1 MATVLLVDDD
11 RTLLSV
17 LSMAFEDAGHRV
29 LTAAD
34 GPSGLARAREDAP
47 DAIVCDVVMPGL
59 DGFSV
64 CRRLRE
70 AGIAVPFVLLTS
82 RDDEL
87 DEALGLELGA
97 DDYVAKPFSTRVL
110 LLRVAALLKR
120 DALRRGGAEPRRER
134 HGDLEL
140 SPERLEVR
148 LRETPVEVT
157 VSEFRLLHALAE
169 RPGVVLSR
177 EQLLAHVRDDGSVV
191 AERIIDTWVRKL
203 RRKLEAVD
211 PTFDAIETVVGAGYR
226 LRDR

>member
-1 MATVLLVDDD
+1 MLLVDDD
-11 RTLLSV
+11 RSLLSV
-17 LSMAFEDAGHRV
+17 LSLAFEDAGHTV
-29 LTAAD
+29 LTASD
-34 GPSGLARAREDAP
+34 GPSALVRAREGAP

-70 AGIAVPFVLLTS
+70 GGSAVPFVLLTS

-110 LLRVAALLKR
+110 LLRVSSLLKR
-120 DALRRGGAEPRRER
+120 DSLRRGGAEPRRER
-134 HGDLEL
+134 LGTLDL

-148 LRETPVEVT
+148 LRETPVSVT
-157 VSEFRLLHALAE
+157 VSEFRLLHALAQ

-177 EQLLAHVRDDGSVV
+177 GQLLEHVRDDGSVV
-191 AERIIDTWVRKL
+191 AERIIDTWVRRL